1 VKLTELQRKFCDYY
15 IQSGNATE
23 SYLKAGYKTKGDGAR
38 VNASRLLTNANVQE
52 YIKERNKQLESDRIA
67 NMEEVK
73 TFWTN
78 TMRNGEADLKDRLK
92 ASEYIAKTN
101 AAFIEK
107 QQITGEMQQ
116 NVNVQTDLSKL
127 TVEELK
133 ELESILSKT
142 ADTESD

>member
-1 VKLTELQRKFCDYY
+1 MDERQKRFADLY
-15 IQSGNATE
+15 IQTGNASE
-23 SYLKAGYKTKGDGAR
+23 SYQRAGYKAKGNVAEAA
-38 VNASRLLTNANVQE
+38 ASRLLRNVKVIK
-52 YIKERNKQLESDRIA
+52 YIAERNKQLESDRIA

-116 NVNVQTDLSKL
+116 NVNVQSDLSKL

-142 ADTESD
+142 ADTESN